1 MLVSLLFQFYLFT
14 SVFVLNTC
22 KCKGMP
28 FTFNHLFLINLACM
42 CCIMQKYPKK
52 PSLCVFMCCSFLQE
66 ADIAVAPLTVTAKR
80 ETAVDMTK
88 PFMQTGLS
96 FILRKDLASDDSQF
110 FSLLNMFSTEM
121 WMGVLVAYLLTSICI
136 FLVSR

>member
-1 MLVSLLFQFYLFT
+1 
-14 SVFVLNTC
+14 
-22 KCKGMP
+22 
-28 FTFNHLFLINLACM
+28 
-42 CCIMQKYPKK
+42 MQKYPKK
-52 PSLCVFMCCSFLQE
+52 PSLCFYVLLILQE
-66 ADIAVAPLTVTAKR
+66 ADIAVAPLTLTAKR

-110 FSLLNMFSTEM
+110 FSLLNIFSTEM
-121 WMGVLVAYLLTSICI
+121 WMGVLSPYLLTSICI